1 LDPGVQFL
9 DLEAQQILEELAHAP
24 LTGSDQRH
32 LLDVLSRSDVL
43 LEPRG
48 VAASKVLRHLQLG
61 SDRGL
66 RCDLGLSLALA
77 VRLTV
82 LFDPLRVLLGLLLLL
97 LPLPLLFLLLLP
109 LPLLF
114 LLLLLPLLLLF
125 LLLGLLLC
133 LLPLPLLFLLLLPLL
148 LPLSLLAV

>member
-1 LDPGVQFL
+1 MVAAIVPTHNPF
-9 DLEAQQILEELAHAP
+9 
-24 LTGSDQRH
+24 S
-32 LLDVLSRSDVL
+32 LSRTI
-43 LEPRG
+43 
-48 VAASKVLRHLQLG
+48 LG
-61 SDRGL
+61 IHFSR
-66 RCDLGLSLALA
+66 
-77 VRLTV
+77 TV
-82 LFDPLRVLLGLLLLL
+82 LGIHFWLSHKDLVIIAVHSSKKRVICHQIHQRGNFGTILLGLLLLL

-114 LLLLLPLLLLF
+114 LLLLLLPLLLLF